1 MKTLLSILM
10 VLILLSIS
18 SIPLA
23 AGEEKIVGEEKLE
36 LSKVTA
42 DMARVVRENPVSL
55 PEYLGIQIDWWVEV
69 LARFAKTAKPTV
81 VFKDKI
87 YPGLEISIKEWD
99 KIVLTWGKVFQI
111 ENGELAEQPSFF
123 AIETK
128 DIPLL
133 SDTSEIFT
141 KFRLQAVYVDKKFW
155 FGLAYELTEE

>member
-1 MKTLLSILM
+1 MKILLSVLV
-10 VLILLSIS
+10 VLILFSIS
-18 SIPLA
+18 SVPLI
-23 AGEEKIVGEEKLE
+23 AGEEKIAEEEKLE

-42 DMARVVRENPVSL
+42 DMARVIQENPVSL
-55 PEYLGIQIDWWVEV
+55 PKYLGTQINWWVEI

-81 VFKDKI
+81 VFKDKV

-99 KIVLTWGKVFQI
+99 KVVLTWGKVFQI
-111 ENGELAEQPSFF
+111 EDGKLIEQPSFL

-133 SDTSEIFT
+133 SDTAEIFSEL
-141 KFRLQAVYVDKKFW
+141 RLQAVYVDEKLW